1 MAAHALAPVR
11 GLAQSGAASQ
21 TFTHRQP
28 FANPWEKRMLRCNL
42 AVLGLVA
49 ALATAPLHA
58 GEITHE
64 AGTTM
69 VPDTVERIVVLEFSF
84 IDALASV
91 GAAPVGIADDNN
103 RERVIPAYTDAI
115 GDDWVSV
122 GTRKTPSLEI
132 IASLAP
138 DLIIAD
144 KNRHS
149 AAYETLSEIAP
160 TIVLDSL
167 GGDYHA
173 SVAQMAVIGE
183 AIGKADEMNARI
195 AAHKATMAEYV
206 ARIKP
211 KAEGLSAQ
219 FGVTNAKGLWL
230 HAPPSYNGSL
240 LEMFGF
246 ESTMTPGEGGV
257 YEKVYVPTTL
267 EQLSEVNP
275 DILIFGE
282 YTDPSHV
289 DGWAGEALFD
299 GLSAVQNDRVYN
311 VTAHNW
317 SRLRGMLAAEL
328 TAADLLE
335 IIGGAEG
342 S

>member
-1 MAAHALAPVR
+1 M
-11 GLAQSGAASQ
+11 
-21 TFTHRQP
+21 
-28 FANPWEKRMLRCNL
+28 
-42 AVLGLVA
+42 
-49 ALATAPLHA
+49 
-58 GEITHE
+58 
-64 AGTTM
+64 
-69 VPDTVERIVVLEFSF
+69 
-84 IDALASV
+84 
-91 GAAPVGIADDNN
+91 
-103 RERVIPAYTDAI
+103 
-115 GDDWVSV
+115 
-122 GTRKTPSLEI
+122 
-132 IASLAP
+132 
-138 DLIIAD
+138 
-144 KNRHS
+144 
-149 AAYETLSEIAP
+149 
-160 TIVLDSL
+160 
-167 GGDYHA
+167 
-173 SVAQMAVIGE
+173 
-183 AIGKADEMNARI
+183 
-195 AAHKATMAEYV
+195 
-206 ARIKP
+206 
-211 KAEGLSAQ
+211 
-219 FGVTNAKGLWL
+219 TNAKGLWL

>member
-1 MAAHALAPVR
+1 MMKRNLLAA
-11 GLAQSGAASQ
+11 
-21 TFTHRQP
+21 
-28 FANPWEKRMLRCNL
+28 
-42 AVLGLVA
+42 LGLVSAMA
-49 ALATAPLHA
+49 ASPLIA
-58 GEITHE
+58 KEITHE
-64 AGTTM
+64 AGTTD
-69 VPDTVERIVVLEFSF
+69 VPDAVERIVVLEFSY

-91 GAAPVGIADDNN
+91 GVSPVGIADDNK
-103 RERVIPAYTDAI
+103 RDRIIPQYTDVI
-115 GDDWVSV
+115 GDEWVSV

-132 IASLAP
+132 IASLQP

-149 AAYETLSEIAP
+149 AAYDTLSEIAP

-195 AAHKATMAEYV
+195 AAHKATMADY
-206 ARIKP
+206 AAQIKP
-211 KAEGLSAQ
+211 KAKGMSAQ

-230 HAPPSYNGSL
+230 HAPVSYNGSL

-246 ESTMTPGEGGV
+246 DSNMTAGEGGV

-275 DILIFGE
+275 DLLLLGA
-282 YTDPSHV
+282 YATPSHV
-289 DGWAGEALFD
+289 DSWEGQALYD
-299 GLSAVQNDRVYN
+299 GLSAVKNGNVHN

-317 SRLRGMLAAEL
+317 SRLRGMLAAEM

-335 IIGGAEG
+335 IVNK
-342 S
+342 

>member
-1 MAAHALAPVR
+1 MIR
-11 GLAQSGAASQ
+11 
-21 TFTHRQP
+21 FRQ
-28 FANPWEKRMLRCNL
+28 M
-42 AVLGLVA
+42 VLGLIAALVA
-49 ALATAPLHA
+49 APVLA
-58 GEITHE
+58 GEIAHE

-69 VPDTVERIVVLEFSF
+69 VPDSVERIVVLEFSF

-91 GAAPVGIADDNN
+91 GVAPVGIADDNN
-103 RERVIPAYTDAI
+103 RDRVIPAYTEII
-115 GDDWVSV
+115 GDEWVSV
-122 GTRKTPSLEI
+122 GTRKTPSLEV

-144 KNRHS
+144 KNRHT

-195 AAHKATMAEYV
+195 AEHKATMADYV
-206 ARIKP
+206 AQIKP

-246 ESTMTPGEGGV
+246 DSTMTPGEGGV

-282 YTDPSHV
+282 YADPSHV
-289 DGWAGEALFD
+289 DSWAGEALFA
-299 GLSAVQNDRVYN
+299 GLSAVQEDRVYN

-328 TAADLLE
+328 TAADLVE
-335 IIGGAEG
+335 IIG
-342 S
+342 SMDSM

>member
-1 MAAHALAPVR
+1 MKR
-11 GLAQSGAASQ
+11 I
-21 TFTHRQP
+21 TH
-28 FANPWEKRMLRCNL
+28 
-42 AVLGLVA
+42 AVLGVIA
-49 ALATAPLHA
+49 ALLAAPAIA
-58 GEITHE
+58 GEIAHE

-69 VPDTVERIVVLEFSF
+69 VPDSVERIVVLEFSY

-91 GAAPVGIADDNN
+91 GVAPVGIADDNN
-103 RERVIPAYTDAI
+103 RGRVIPAYTKII

-144 KNRHS
+144 KNRHT
-149 AAYETLSEIAP
+149 AAYEALSEIAP

-195 AAHKATMAEYV
+195 AAHKATMADYV
-206 ARIKP
+206 AQIKP
-211 KAEGLSAQ
+211 KAAGLSAQ

-246 ESTMTPGEGGV
+246 ESTMSSGEGGV

-267 EQLSEVNP
+267 EQLS
-275 DILIFGE
+275 
-282 YTDPSHV
+282 
-289 DGWAGEALFD
+289 
-299 GLSAVQNDRVYN
+299 
-311 VTAHNW
+311 
-317 SRLRGMLAAEL
+317 
-328 TAADLLE
+328 
-335 IIGGAEG
+335 
-342 S
+342 